1 MTEMTLRA
9 VFRLQMCP
17 RARLLLPLATSRS
30 CDSRKELN
38 PICTPINFCS
48 RTDRKYGTGWH
59 TSWNSLFRNFDRIL
73 SPYSR
78 GHVRWWCSETPVS
91 LPWSEILPFRSVR
104 VNLTEAVHREGWALK
119 RMEDFPPLLQ
129 CKRGSE
135 VGEREIWM

>member
-1 MTEMTLRA
+1 MTLR
-9 VFRLQMCP
+9 VFFRLQRCP
-17 RARLLLPLATSRS
+17 RARLLLAPTANRS
-30 CDSRKELN
+30 YDSGKELN
-38 PICTPINFCS
+38 PICTPIHFCS
-48 RTDRKYGTGWH
+48 RTDRKYGT
-59 TSWNSLFRNFDRIL
+59 TSWNGLFRNFDRIL